1 MTITTAVV
9 GYGVAGRIFHA
20 PLLDADPAY
29 RLDAVVTSATERA
42 AAAAAAYPRARV
54 VPDVDT
60 LLADGPVPDLAIIA
74 TPHQTHVPLARRFL
88 DAGADVVIDKP
99 IAPRADEA
107 AALVEHAERL
117 GRRLTVFQNRRWDGD
132 FRTIRGL
139 VDSGELGEVLQFE
152 SAFGWW
158 SPELGDSWKDSLPG
172 ADGGGILF
180 DLGPHLIDQA
190 VELFGPVGAVH
201 AELDRRRP
209 GAVNDDDTFLALTHA
224 NGVRTRLWMSVVTP
238 EQRPRFRVTG
248 TRAVAESW
256 GLDPQEPQLADG
268 VRPGDDAYG
277 IHPEHPT
284 VRVVTPTGSRDVPKE
299 RGAYAEF
306 YRVLADGIRGDGALP
321 VDPAASIDVIRL
333 METAYDRVVSPP
345 VRTNVE

>member
-9 GYGVAGRIFHA
+9 GYGVAGSIFHA
-20 PLLDADPAY
+20 PLIDADPAY
-29 RLDAVVTSATERA
+29 RLDAVVTASPARVTA
-42 AAAAAAYPRARV
+42 ASAAYPRARV

-60 LLADGPVPDLAIIA
+60 LLASGPVPDLAIIA
-74 TPHQTHVPLARRFL
+74 TPHATHVPLARQLL
-88 DAGADVVIDKP
+88 DAGADVLVDKP
-99 IAPRADEA
+99 VAPRAADA

-132 FRTIRGL
+132 FRTVRGL
-139 VDSGELGEVLQFE
+139 IDRGELGEILQFE

-158 SPELGDSWKDSLPG
+158 SPTLSDSWKDTLAG
-172 ADGGGILF
+172 GDGGGMLF
-180 DLGPHLIDQA
+180 DLAPHLIDQA
-190 VELFGPVGAVH
+190 VELFGPVKALH

-209 GAVNDDDTFLALTHA
+209 GAVNDDDTFVALTHES
-224 NGVRTRLWMSVVTP
+224 GVRTRLWMSVVTP

-268 VRPGDDAYG
+268 VRPGDGGYG

-284 VRVVTPTGSRDVPKE
+284 VRVAAPDGSHDVAKE
-299 RGAYAEF
+299 RGAYPEF
-306 YRVLADGIRGDGALP
+306 YRELAAALRDGRTVP
-321 VDPAASIDVIRL
+321 VDPRASVDVIRL
-333 METAYDRVVSPP
+333 MEAARGTRS
-345 VRTNVE
+345 